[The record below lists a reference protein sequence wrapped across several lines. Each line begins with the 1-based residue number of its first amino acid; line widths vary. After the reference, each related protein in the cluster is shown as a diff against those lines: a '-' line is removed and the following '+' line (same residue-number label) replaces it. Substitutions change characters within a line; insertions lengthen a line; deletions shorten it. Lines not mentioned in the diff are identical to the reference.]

1 MVHAHRWS
9 AAALALLVVVASPH
23 RGAARPREAAF
34 ALVLGVNHSLDS
46 SQRPLRYADDDAAR
60 YFDLFRALGARVY
73 VLTRPDDNTR
83 RLHAQAAA
91 EARLPRAAEL
101 EETVATLADDVDRA
115 RQRGVKTVFYFVYA
129 GHGNE
134 AKGARTV
141 TLEDSHLT
149 SERLAVE
156 VLDRVA
162 ADRTH
167 LVVDACG
174 SFLFAYTGA
183 RGPGGKR
190 RELHGFSAVMPALAD
205 RTDVGLLLSTSSARD
220 SHEWEA
226 VQAGVFSH
234 IVRSG
239 LYGAADVDDD
249 GLVSYP
255 EIAAFVER
263 AGAAIPNERY
273 RPEVHVR
280 APGGSERLLDLR
292 QGLERRLE
300 IDGETTHGHFYVEDA
315 LGVRL
320 LDFHNAEGQPV
331 RLVRSPASGL
341 LYLRDDRAEA
351 EFEIP
356 AAPPVVRLA
365 DVAPRPPR
373 AEPRGAAH
381 HAFRQLFALPF
392 GREAVES
399 WAERPARETLLW
411 SHDAY
416 LEEDP
421 DDAYRLRLGLAY
433 ELRNAYLEDAALMHG
448 LRLQVA
454 YRWGRWDIGGALGY
468 AGAAYEWSGAVDVR
482 AHEATLT
489 AFVRFT
495 LWRVSVLR
503 LRAGLELGGAWTFQ
517 RGTLPDGARQDRD
530 GPVGRY
536 RGGLG
541 LAIDVA
547 PRVALHVWGLVGQAI
562 YETTGGVRAPFEG
575 ALLSGFTVGL

>member
-183 RGPGGKR
+183 RGPGGSR
-190 RELHGFSAVMPALAD
+190 RALSGFSRAGALAE
-205 RTDVGLLLSTSSARD
+205 RTDVGLLLSTSSAQD

-239 LYGAADVDDD
+239 LYGAADADAD
-249 GLVSYP
+249 GQVSYD

-263 AGAAIPNERY
+263 AGAAVPNERY

-280 APGGSERLLDLR
+280 APQGSDRLLDLR

-300 IDGETTHGHFYVEDA
+300 IDGAATHGHHYLEDTF
-315 LGVRL
+315 GVRL
-320 LDFHNAEGQPV
+320 LDFHNAPGQSLQ
-331 RLVRSPASGL
+331 LVRTPAAGL
-341 LYLRDDRAEA
+341 LYLRGADAEA
-351 EFEIP
+351 EFPIP
-356 AAPPVVRLA
+356 AAPPVVQLA
-365 DVAPRPPR
+365 EVAPRAPR
-373 AEPRGAAH
+373 TGPRGAA
-381 HAFRQLFALPF
+381 RP
-392 GREAVES
+392 REPRA
-399 WAERPARETLLW
+399 RPMAPIAMSTPAQTIRLARVPSVGIIHT
-411 SHDAY
+411 
-416 LEEDP
+416 
-421 DDAYRLRLGLAY
+421 
-433 ELRNAYLEDAALMHG
+433 
-448 LRLQVA
+448 
-454 YRWGRWDIGGALGY
+454 
-468 AGAAYEWSGAVDVR
+468 
-482 AHEATLT
+482 ATT
-489 AFVRFT
+489 
-495 LWRVSVLR
+495 RVVK
-503 LRAGLELGGAWTFQ
+503 T
-517 RGTLPDGARQDRD
+517 
-530 GPVGRY
+530 
-536 RGGLG
+536 
-541 LAIDVA
+541 
-547 PRVALHVWGLVGQAI
+547 
-562 YETTGGVRAPFEG
+562 
-575 ALLSGFTVGL
+575 